1 MDCPACGQAVD
12 DSAAACTSCGQDT
25 RVTMK
30 TAEGVV
36 YGPYTL
42 SDVRSFATLGRVP
55 IGSTLHTMDG
65 QTLTLAQVGLAA
77 MVADQAFSGPV
88 RPGGLGKGTK
98 WGMVLLIL
106 AVALP
111 IVGVGAVMMVGAG
124 KTAFTA
130 RGQAQ
135 ENICHQQL
143 TQLAL
148 SVQLYAEAHGGVLP
162 NSATWKEDIAPYLFG
177 DDSVFVCPSSGLGQ
191 SSYEFN
197 SAVSNRA
204 IASISRR
211 DTIPMIYETG
221 LLQNRGPHRG
231 GGHVIYVS
239 GDVRWVPADAL

>member
-12 DSAAACTSCGQDT
+12 DSAEACESCGQDA
-25 RVTMK
+25 RVTMS
-30 TAEGVV
+30 TAQGVV

-42 SDVRSFATLGRVP
+42 SDVRSFAALGRVP
-55 IGSTLHTMDG
+55 MGSTLLTADG
-65 QTLTLAQVGLAA
+65 QTLTLDQVGLATI
-77 MVADQAFSGPV
+77 VAEQAFSGPV
-88 RPGGLGKGTK
+88 RPGSLGKGTK

-130 RGQAQ
+130 QGQAR
-135 ENICHQQL
+135 ENICRQQL

-148 SVQLYAEAHGGVLP
+148 SVQFYAEAHGGVLP
-162 NSATWKEDIAPYLFG
+162 NAATWKQDIAPYLFG
-177 DDSVFVCPSSGLGQ
+177 DDSIFVCPSSGLGQ

-231 GGHVIYVS
+231 GGHVVYVS
-239 GDVRWVPADAL
+239 GEVKWVPADAL